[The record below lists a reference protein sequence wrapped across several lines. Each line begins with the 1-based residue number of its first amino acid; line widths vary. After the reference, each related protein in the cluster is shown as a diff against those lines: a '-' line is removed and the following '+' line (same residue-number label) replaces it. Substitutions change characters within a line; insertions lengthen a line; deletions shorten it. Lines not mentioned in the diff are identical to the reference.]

1 MNYSA
6 SSLTFSHNPKSSR
19 ANSVSAPD
27 LNLSCLRA
35 IVKLLERLE
44 LKTSDQGDEAVNTVS
59 RLFNKY
65 STALLGSIEIC
76 QPDTLVSDYAQ
87 SDKKPFTDI
96 VQTTGNAAES
106 DSIHRVG
113 VLF

>member
-1 MNYSA
+1 MIYSA
-6 SSLTFSHNPKSSR
+6 SSLIFSHIPKSP
-19 ANSVSAPD
+19 NSVSVPD

-44 LKTSDQGDEAVNTVS
+44 LKTTDQGDEAVNTVS

-87 SDKKPFTDI
+87 IDKKPFTNI
-96 VQTTGNAAES
+96 VQTSENASEA
-106 DSIHRVG
+106 DSIHRVS
-113 VLF
+113 VDF